1 MTESQGTQDIQ
12 AQAREA
18 ILSKIASMAPLAGNP
33 GGVKDLAEAYALVVS
48 VDEEEVAGSA
58 YDR

>member
-1 MTESQGTQDIQ
+1 MTESQDTQDIQ

-18 ILSKIASMAPLAGNP
+18 ILKRIVELAPETRDP
-33 GGVKDLAEAYALVVS
+33 EDIKEFAEAYALVVS
-48 VDEEEVAGSA
+48 VDEEEAAGSA